1 MILQSHSCLGV
12 NMKKTVIQNDTCTP
26 IFISALFTIAKTQK
40 QLKYPSIDEWI
51 KKLRYVCA
59 LEYYSAIKKNEILP
73 FVTICMD
80 PESLI
85 LSEIS
90 QTERDKYHIIVLIC
104 GI

>member
-1 MILQSHSCLGV
+1 ML
-12 NMKKTVIQNDTCTP
+12 TA
-26 IFISALFTIAKTQK
+26 ALLTIAKIWK
-40 QLKYPSIDEWI
+40 QAKYPSIDEWI

-59 LEYYSAIKKNEILP
+59 LEYYSAIKRNEILP

-85 LSEIS
+85 LSEIN
-90 QTERDKYHIIVLIC
+90 QTERDKYHTLVLIC